1 MKQMSAHYLKKLDF
15 PTLRN
20 WPAGPGWGGTQQGLE
35 QSPAEG
41 RKGGIISKPKKQAGG
56 VRGRAWKLFRRSG
69 HPQNSLWLSPEQV
82 KDHCIQDLNLGFIAN
97 DFSKEIGNLLLC
109 GEGYSACGLL
119 RPGGY
124 QGLLDHLCT
133 HPQLRSRKETSSKFL
148 RSLNTATSFAGSE
161 LGGRLSWGLLR
172 ERPPP
177 LQLVLF
183 ILLLHLCLRLELQF
197 WRMNVLVEMTQEGLT
212 PSRQLMEC
220 SMPAYRSLSV
230 ALQMSSASEHRL
242 LEKLLPP
249 VPPCKEMPSPLGT
262 RARSA
267 EQEGEASPSLGND
280 VG

>member
-1 MKQMSAHYLKKLDF
+1 MKQMSARYLKNLDF

-20 WPAGPGWGGTQQGLE
+20 WPAGPGWGGTQQGLA

-41 RKGGIISKPKKQAGG
+41 QEGGIISKPKKQAGTTLG
-56 VRGRAWKLFRRSG
+56 TMGGGAE
-69 HPQNSLWLSPEQV
+69 HPEINLHQRLPGSVLS
-82 KDHCIQDLNLGFIAN
+82 HCFIAN

-119 RPGGY
+119 CPGGS

-133 HPQLRSRKETSSKFL
+133 HPQPRSREETSSTFS

-161 LGGRLSWGLLR
+161 PGGRLSRGLLR

-177 LQLVLF
+177 LQLVLS
-183 ILLLHLCLRLELQF
+183 ILLLHLCLRLELQC

-230 ALQMSSASEHRL
+230 ALQMSSASEHGP

-262 RARSA
+262 RARPA
-267 EQEGEASPSLGND
+267 ELECKASPSLGNE